1 MQEKEKWFLWEDA
14 NRSPFMN
21 MALDELLLENAPG
34 LNKPLIRIYGWD
46 RPSIS
51 IGYVQDYFAAK
62 KTGFTIVRRP
72 TGGGIVYHD
81 NDLTYTAV
89 IPASH
94 PINNLDRMESYHV
107 FHRAAMRALA
117 HFGLEASLAQAET
130 PTPDRATMKCFT
142 TPTRYDLIC
151 EDKKLAGAAQRRT
164 KNGIL
169 HQGSISLD
177 ASNGDKKRLA
187 EKLKAGIVDEFM
199 IDFVE
204 FKPEES
210 FIKQASGLS
219 DEKYASDKWNI
230 EKTIK

>member
-1 MQEKEKWFLWEDA
+1 MLEKEKWFLWEDID
-14 NRSPFMN
+14 RSPYMN
-21 MALDELLLENAPG
+21 MAIDELLLENAASLG
-34 LNKPLIRIYGWD
+34 RPLIRIYGWD

-51 IGYVQDYFAAK
+51 IGYVQDYNAAK
-62 KTGFTIVRRP
+62 KDDFTLVRRP

-94 PINNLDRMESYHV
+94 KINKLDRMESYHV

-117 HFGLEASLAQAET
+117 FFGLNASLAELET

-151 EDKKLAGAAQRRT
+151 NEKKYAGAAQRRT
-164 KNGIL
+164 KKGIL
-169 HQGSISLD
+169 HQGSISLE
-177 ASNGDKKRLA
+177 ASNGNKKLLS
-187 EKLKAGIVDEFM
+187 EKLAAGIIDEFM
-199 IDFVE
+199 VDYIE
-204 FKPEES
+204 FAPETLFME
-210 FIKQASGLS
+210 QAGRLA

-230 EKTIK
+230 EKIWN

>member
-1 MQEKEKWFLWEDA
+1 MQEKEKWFLWEDSD
-14 NRSPFMN
+14 RSPFMN
-21 MALDELLLENAPG
+21 MALDELLLENASEIG
-34 LNKPLIRIYGWD
+34 SPLIRIYGWD

-51 IGYVQDYFAAK
+51 IGYVQDYNAAK
-62 KTGFTIVRRP
+62 KDGFTIVRRP

-94 PINNLDRMESYHV
+94 PINKLDRMESYHV

-117 HFGLEASLAQAET
+117 FFGLNASLAQSET

-151 EDKKLAGAAQRRT
+151 EEKKLAGAAQRRT

-169 HQGSISLD
+169 HQGSISLE
-177 ASNGDKKRLA
+177 ASKGNKKLLSEKLQAGIIDEFIVDYIEFAPEPLLMKEASRLA
-187 EKLKAGIVDEFM
+187 
-199 IDFVE
+199 
-204 FKPEES
+204 
-210 FIKQASGLS
+210 

-230 EKTIK
+230 EKKYK